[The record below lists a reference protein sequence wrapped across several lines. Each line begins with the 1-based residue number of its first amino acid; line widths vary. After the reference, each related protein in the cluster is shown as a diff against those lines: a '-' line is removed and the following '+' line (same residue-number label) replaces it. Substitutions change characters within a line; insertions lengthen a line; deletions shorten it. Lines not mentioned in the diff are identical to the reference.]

1 MQPNDILKIL
11 QQIEFSVAEA
21 KDSVSGDASEDAV
34 EEAVA
39 TGIVE
44 QESLSDKV
52 EEVDKFLLDE
62 DSQSIVVDYS
72 IWFDVAKELKE
83 NKDLDFDY
91 LMCITSYDLGSDKL
105 GLAYNLY
112 SNSLKHSLE
121 VKIEFDHSVKV
132 PSVASLWRTADWH
145 EREAYDMMGT
155 LFSGHP
161 DMRRILL
168 SSDWEGHPLRKDYKE
183 PDYYRGVP
191 VPKDKTAW
199 E

>member
-1 MQPNDILKIL
+1 MQASDILKIL
-11 QQIEFSVAEA
+11 QGIEFKVSKSEESVL
-21 KDSVSGDASEDAV
+21 DDASEEVVTDDA
-34 EEAVA
+34 
-39 TGIVE
+39 
-44 QESLSDKV
+44 SV
-52 EEVDKFLLDE
+52 EEVVEIISSDKIEEEDKFSFDE
-62 DSQSIVVDYS
+62 DNQCIMVNHS

-112 SNSLKHSLE
+112 SNKTKHSLE
-121 VKIEFDHSVKV
+121 IKIEFGHLVEV

-155 LFSGHP
+155 LFSNHP

-168 SSDWEGHPLRKDYKE
+168 SSDWVGYPLRKDYE
-183 PDYYRGVP
+183 QPDYYRGVP
-191 VPKDKTAW
+191 VPKDKTSW

>member
-1 MQPNDILKIL
+1 MSDNILVK
-11 QQIEFSVAEA
+11 
-21 KDSVSGDASEDAV
+21 KYN
-34 EEAVA
+34 
-39 TGIVE
+39 
-44 QESLSDKV
+44 DKV
-52 EEVDKFLLDE
+52 ELLDNGSVIIDLE
-62 DSQSIVVDYS
+62 DWEEISSYI
-72 IWFDVAKELKE
+72 KESG
-83 NKDLDFDY
+83 FDY
-91 LMCITSYDLGSDKL
+91 LMCITSYDLEVDKKI
-105 GLAYNLY
+105 GLAYNFY
-112 SNSLKHSLE
+112 STKDKKYLE
-121 VKIEFDHSVKV
+121 VRIEFEDSKKIF
-132 PSVASLWRTADWH
+132 SVADIWRTADWH